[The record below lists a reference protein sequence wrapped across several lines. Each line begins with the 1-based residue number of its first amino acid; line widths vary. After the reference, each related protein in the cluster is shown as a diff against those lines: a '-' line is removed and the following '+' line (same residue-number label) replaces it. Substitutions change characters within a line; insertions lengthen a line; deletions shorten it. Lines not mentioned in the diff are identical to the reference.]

1 MNELASN
8 CQFFVPETHEEMME
22 TAFHAAITVGC
33 MRIAGTTKFKIYI
46 IVKLLKIQDYFLHNI
61 YLENKLF

>member
-46 IVKLLKIQDYFLHNI
+46 IVKLLKMKSTIIFYII
-61 YLENKLF
+61 YI